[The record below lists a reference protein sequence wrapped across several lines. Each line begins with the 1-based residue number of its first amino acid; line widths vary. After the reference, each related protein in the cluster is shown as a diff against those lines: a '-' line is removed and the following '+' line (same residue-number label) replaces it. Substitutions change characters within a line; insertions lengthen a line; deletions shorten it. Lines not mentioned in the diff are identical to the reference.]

1 MTFEKYWESR
11 VLKTPQLA
19 DPETKMSIKVSA
31 LKKALQQT
39 WNAALSGIKDK
50 EDLAKKFEELGK
62 GKGKGK
68 GGFEEL
74 GDIFGLGGLF
84 GGGKGKD
91 KK

>member
-1 MTFEKYWESR
+1 MTFEKYWEGR

-39 WNAALSGIKDK
+39 WNAALSGIEDK
-50 EDLAKKFEELGK
+50 EDLAKKFEEFSK
-62 GKGKGK
+62 GKGK
-68 GGFEEL
+68 GFEEL